1 MKRLALGACV
11 AAGALRLALA
21 AEPEKPPP
29 DPRDFG
35 ADKID
40 VSDYPAAQQGR
51 YPTFMAKCSKCH
63 PAARAI
69 NARLGAQ
76 EWKRYMKKMIRRP
89 NSGINE
95 EQAQDIYEFL
105 KYYASRQG
113 QS

>member
-11 AAGALRLALA
+11 AAGALGLALA
-21 AEPEKPPP
+21 AEPDKPPP

-40 VSDYPAAQQGR
+40 VSEYPAAQKVR
-51 YPTFMAKCSKCH
+51 YPTFMAKCGKCH

-69 NARLGAQ
+69 NARLSAQ
-76 EWKRYMKKMIRRP
+76 DWKRYMKKMIRRP

-113 QS
+113 ES

>member
-1 MKRLALGACV
+1 MR
-11 AAGALRLALA
+11 RLALA
-21 AEPEKPPP
+21 ACLAAGVLGPALAADAEKAPP

-40 VSDYPAAQQGR
+40 VSGYPPAEQGR

-69 NARLGAQ
+69 NSRFAPQ
-76 EWKRYMKKMIRRP
+76 DWKRYMKKMIRRP

-105 KYYASRQG
+105 KYYAGRQG
-113 QS
+113 ES